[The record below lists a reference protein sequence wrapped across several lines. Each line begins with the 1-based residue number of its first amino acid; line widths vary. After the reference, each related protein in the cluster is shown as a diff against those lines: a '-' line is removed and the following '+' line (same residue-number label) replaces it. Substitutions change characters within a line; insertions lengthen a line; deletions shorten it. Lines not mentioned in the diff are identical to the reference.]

1 MSNHATRTNNFNWDF
16 FPHGGENYRN
26 PNRVGKRP

>member
-1 MSNHATRTNNFNWDF
+1 MKCEFNWDF

-26 PNRVGKRP
+26 PNRVGKRDKK